1 MYNMTEDS
9 DNYSKTSGSLWL
21 FCRDKQSLNDDDD
34 SIVDFVILL
43 IHLNLK
49 KK

>member
-1 MYNMTEDS
+1 MIEDS

-21 FCRDKQSLNDDDD
+21 FCRDKQSLNDDD